1 MSSRPKTSAKPEA
14 GDLQALYARVKQ
26 MIVSRISDGD
36 WRPGDRLPSENELV
50 RDLGVSRMT
59 INRALRELSIEG
71 VIVRAKG
78 IGSFVA
84 EAKPYA
90 ELLEVRN
97 IADEIVQRGHR
108 YTALVV
114 LVATELATPKIA
126 QALGVRP
133 ATPVFHSVIVHHE
146 NDLPVQLE
154 DRFVNP
160 AAAPDYLE
168 HDFTVMTPNAVLSN
182 AAPLTEA
189 EHVVEAVLPTTWEC
203 RLLAISD
210 AEPCLL
216 IQRRTW
222 SNDVTVTT
230 ARLLY
235 PGARYRLRGQH
246 PAGGRGATS

>member
-1 MSSRPKTSAKPEA
+1 MSSRTKTSHEPGA
-14 GDLQALYARVKQ
+14 GDLQALYAKVKQ
-26 MIVSRISDGD
+26 MFVTRINDGD

-71 VIVRAKG
+71 VIVRTKG
-78 IGSFVA
+78 VGSFVA

-97 IADEIVQRGHR
+97 IADEIAQRGHR
-108 YTALVV
+108 YKALVV
-114 LVATELATPKIA
+114 LVATELATPKVA
-126 QALGVRP
+126 QALGVGP

-160 AAAPDYLE
+160 AAAPDYLD
-168 HDFTVMTPNAVLSN
+168 HDFTATTPNAVLSI
-182 AAPLTEA
+182 AAPLTKA
-189 EHVVEAVLPTTWEC
+189 EHIVEAVLPTAWEC
-203 RLLAISD
+203 RLLAISE

-222 SNDVTVTT
+222 SNDVSVST

-246 PAGGRGATS
+246 TAGGHDLTS

>member
-1 MSSRPKTSAKPEA
+1 MSRESGGS
-14 GDLQALYARVKQ
+14 DLQALYAKVKQ

-36 WRPGDRLPSENELV
+36 WRPGDRLPSENDLV
-50 RDLGVSRMT
+50 RELGVSRMT

-71 VIVRAKG
+71 VIVRTKG
-78 IGSFVA
+78 VGSFVA

-97 IADEIVQRGHR
+97 IAEEIAQRGHR
-108 YTALVV
+108 YMALVV
-114 LVATELATPKIA
+114 LVATELATPKVA
-126 QALGVRP
+126 QALGLGP
-133 ATPVFHSVIVHHE
+133 AAPVFHSVIVHHE

-160 AAAPDYLE
+160 AAAPDYLD
-168 HDFTVMTPNAVLSN
+168 HDFTATTPNVVLSS

-189 EHVVEAVLPTTWEC
+189 EHIVEAVLPTPWEC
-203 RLLAISD
+203 RLLAISEAD
-210 AEPCLL
+210 PCLL

-222 SNDVTVTT
+222 SNDVSVST

-246 PAGGRGATS
+246 PAGGRGPIS